1 MKLRLLLLVLS
12 CLLAQAS
19 PKAQAQAQ
27 SASGYSVSLSWVGA
41 DGVVVETMTLAVK
54 DLESERSR
62 NITTSTPW
70 TTGIKRFS
78 GPLLRDLAALRP
90 FPVRTI
96 EVNALNDYS
105 AVIQNS
111 DAERYDFILATRID
125 GELIR
130 VRDNGPLWIILPLDE
145 KPTLKS
151 QYYYSQMV
159 WQVKE
164 IRFRSY

>member
-1 MKLRLLLLVLS
+1 MLRLLLLVLS
-12 CLLAQAS
+12 CLLAQAL

-78 GPLLRDLAALRP
+78 GPLLRDLAALRR
-90 FPVRTI
+90 FPVTTI

-111 DAERYDFILATRID
+111 DAEKYDFVLATRID

-130 VRDNGPLWIILPLDE
+130 VRDKGPLWLILPLDE
-145 KPTLKS
+145 KPALNS

-159 WQVKE
+159 WQVRE
-164 IRFRSY
+164 IRFRNY